1 MLLYVTGVND
11 IGLRQVRGVLLD
23 AFSRDIVVNLVE
35 DFTSMGDMDLYSILQ
50 DNLALDLVLSTYV
63 TINLLS
69 LFAVAK
75 IKLNLLSVC

>member
-1 MLLYVTGVND
+1 MDWPFHHGIKLWFY
-11 IGLRQVRGVLLD
+11 I
-23 AFSRDIVVNLVE
+23 NLHE
-35 DFTSMGDMDLYSILQ
+35 IELGCCIISTRNQGKDMDLYSILQ

-75 IKLNLLSVC
+75 IKLNLLSVR

>member
-50 DNLALDLVLSTYV
+50 DNLALDLVLSTYRP
-63 TINLLS
+63 
-69 LFAVAK
+69 A
-75 IKLNLLSVC
+75 